1 MKKIADL
8 VKDKRLEG
16 ISDIRDES
24 DRNGMA
30 IVIDIKRDSNPN
42 VVLNYL
48 YKHTQLQDTF
58 GVIMLALVNNEPKV
72 MNIKEILQHYINH
85 QKDVV
90 TRRTRYD
97 LDKAEA
103 RAHVLEGL
111 LVALDHIDEVISL
124 IRSSRTVQ
132 IAKDGL
138 MSKFSLTEKQAQ
150 AILDMRLQR
159 LTGLERE
166 KIEEEYA
173 ELLKTIQYMKDVL
186 SNEHLLLGII
196 KEELLE
202 IKKNIMIPGKLKLYP
217 MKMKSI

>member
-1 MKKIADL
+1 M
-8 VKDKRLEG
+8 
-16 ISDIRDES
+16 
-24 DRNGMA
+24 
-30 IVIDIKRDSNPN
+30 
-42 VVLNYL
+42 
-48 YKHTQLQDTF
+48 
-58 GVIMLALVNNEPKV
+58 
-72 MNIKEILQHYINH
+72 
-85 QKDVV
+85 
-90 TRRTRYD
+90 
-97 LDKAEA
+97 
-103 RAHVLEGL
+103 
-111 LVALDHIDEVISL
+111 ALDHIDEVISL

-202 IKKNIMIPGKLKLYP
+202 IKKKYNDSRKTEIIPYEDEIDIEDLIDEHDVVITLTHYGYVKRTPLNVYRTQRRGGRGISTIQKTEETGELADI
-217 MKMKSI
+217 KK